1 MKNKILLLLLIA
13 FASCAPHREMVYLQ
27 DKAGMGDQIEVN
39 PVDYRI
45 KPNDILHIR
54 VLTLDKE
61 SREMFNA
68 DDARLTTGGAGSNM
82 NMYIY
87 GYSVNAAGE
96 VQLPVVGAVNV
107 DGQTMEQSQRTI
119 QLRLNE
125 YLVGAT
131 VSVKMANFSFTVLG
145 EVKSPGIYYVY
156 DNEFTILDALGMA
169 GDLTDYGNRKINI
182 VRRHEDQ
189 MLFHTIDVTSR
200 QAVASEWYYLQ
211 PGDVVYVEPQK
222 VKRLGFSQFPFAL
235 IFSTISTTLLLIN
248 FFSN

>member
-1 MKNKILLLLLIA
+1 MKKRILYLLLIA

-27 DKAGMGDQIEVN
+27 DKAGQGNFVEVN
-39 PVDYRI
+39 PTDYQIR
-45 KPNDILHIR
+45 PNDILHIR

-68 DDARLTTGGAGSNM
+68 DDSRLTTGGYGSNM
-82 NMYIY
+82 SMYIY

-107 DGQTMEQSQRTI
+107 GGQSLEVAQQTI
-119 QLRLNE
+119 QKHLDE

-131 VSVKMANFSFTVLG
+131 VSVKMANFMVTVLG
-145 EVKSPGIYYVY
+145 EVKSPGTYYVY
-156 DNEFTILDALGMA
+156 DNEFTLLDALGMA
-169 GDLTDYGNRKINI
+169 GDLTEYGNRQINL
-182 VRRHEDQ
+182 VRKDVNGLR
-189 MLFHTIDVTSR
+189 FHTIDITSR
-200 QAVASEWYYLQ
+200 AMVASELYYLQ
-211 PGDVVYVEPQK
+211 PGDLVYVEPHK

-235 IFSTISTTLLLIN
+235 VFSTISTTLLLIS

>member
-1 MKNKILLLLLIA
+1 MLLLLIA

-27 DKAGMGDQIEVN
+27 DKAGMGNQIEVN
-39 PVDYRI
+39 PADYRI

-96 VQLPVVGAVNV
+96 VQLPVVGPVKIG
-107 DGQTMEQSQRTI
+107 GQTLESAQQTI
-119 QLRLNE
+119 QQRLNE

-131 VSVKMANFSFTVLG
+131 VSVKMANFSVTVLG
-145 EVKSPGIYYVY
+145 EVKSPGTYYVY
-156 DNEFTILDALGMA
+156 DNEFTLLDALGMA
-169 GDLTDYGNRKINI
+169 GDLTEYGNRQVNL
-182 VRRHEDQ
+182 VRRDETG
-189 MLFHTIDVTSR
+189 LKFHTIDITSR
-200 QAVASEWYYLQ
+200 AMVASELYYLQ
-211 PGDVVYVEPQK
+211 PGDLVYVEPQK

-235 IFSTISTTLLLIN
+235 VFSTISTTLLLIS